1 MHHCSLY
8 MKCIIYLSCTAFH
21 TWLCVLFQLH
31 CSELDTGTGPNVQ
44 SITEQ
49 TDLDDFL
56 ATAELAGTEFAAG
69 TVLSNVGVSNQ
80 SKLNQNPVKLSWTIA
95 VPLCLAVELWVQF
108 QLRKFKQNL
117 KQSNTIKPNPIRLC
131 SDCISWVR

>member
-1 MHHCSLY
+1 
-8 MKCIIYLSCTAFH
+8 
-21 TWLCVLFQLH
+21 LH

-69 TVLSNVGVSNQ
+69 TEYAS
-80 SKLNQNPVKLSWTIA
+80 
-95 VPLCLAVELWVQF
+95 
-108 QLRKFKQNL
+108 
-117 KQSNTIKPNPIRLC
+117 
-131 SDCISWVR
+131 